1 MHAAPSLANPRR
13 GAFAC
18 VLALAAL
25 AAAGCQSVWE
35 PGVQVRLLDATT
47 AAQHDWPVSA
57 PAAQGMDEQR
67 LALLRLQLAQHAP
80 AIRSVLIARH
90 GALVFEHYGAGFG
103 PDDVQRVNS
112 ITKSVVSALVGIALD
127 QGRLAGLGQ
136 PIADTLPEARSEA
149 ADARVAS
156 ITVRDL
162 LTMTA
167 GFEWDE
173 GASDA
178 CVGSTQPACARF
190 RIRGDRVRHAL
201 RRPLR
206 HAPGQVFGYDSHA
219 SHLLS
224 VMLARTTGM
233 STASFAEQ
241 HLFGPL
247 GVPHYRWDTDGRGH
261 ALGGAGLYLRPRDVA
276 KLGQLFLDQGV
287 WRGRQ
292 LVSRGYVAQ
301 ATTPQTAGG
310 WPLGVGYGYHWWTAP
325 IQGLPAFSASGYGGQ
340 WIRVIPA
347 LGMVVV
353 ITADDAAATP
363 TRWILY
369 EYAMPA
375 AR

>member
-1 MHAAPSLANPRR
+1 MP
-13 GAFAC
+13 
-18 VLALAAL
+18 
-25 AAAGCQSVWE
+25 
-35 PGVQVRLLDATT
+35 VRLLDA
-47 AAQHDWPVSA
+47 AAQAQHEWPMAS

-67 LALLRLQLAQHAP
+67 LAQLRVQLAQFAP
-80 AIRSVLIARH
+80 AIRSVLIVRH
-90 GALVFEHYGAGFG
+90 GRLVFEHYAAGFG
-103 PDDVQRVNS
+103 PDDAQRLNS

-127 QGRLAGLGQ
+127 QGRLAGLDQ
-136 PIADTLPEARSEA
+136 PIADTLPEARSDA
-149 ADARVAS
+149 ADPRVAS
-156 ITVRDL
+156 MTVRHL

-167 GFEWDE
+167 GFDWDDR
-173 GASDA
+173 ASDT

-201 RRPLR
+201 QRPLR
-206 HAPGQVFGYDSHA
+206 HAPGQVFGYDSQA

-224 VMLARTTGM
+224 VMLARTTGIG
-233 STASFAEQ
+233 TAAFAER

-261 ALGGAGLYLRPRDVA
+261 ALGGAGLYLRPRDAA
-276 KLGQLFLDQGV
+276 KLGQLFLDRGA

-292 LVSRGYVAQ
+292 LLSPDYAAQ

-310 WPLGVGYGYHWWTAP
+310 WPLDVGYGFHWWTAP
-325 IQGLPAFSASGYGGQ
+325 IQGLPAFGASGYGGQ

-347 LGMVVV
+347 LDMVVV

-369 EYAMPA
+369 EYAIPA